1 MLMPIPLSLPLLVVI
16 AVGGAAG
23 AVARYIL
30 SGTIQ
35 SRVGGTFPWGT
46 LAVNAGG
53 CFLAG
58 VIAGIVVG
66 VAAGAGGSG
75 LLRAGLPGGSGTTE
89 VSAFL
94 LPGLLGGLTTFSTFA
109 GDVVVLAHS
118 GSPRRALL
126 HTTATVALGVGGA
139 SAGVLLGAAL
149 RG

>member
-1 MLMPIPLSLPLLVVI
+1 MI
-16 AVGGAAG
+16 AVGGAIG

-35 SRVGGTFPWGT
+35 ARVGGTFPWGT

-58 VIAGIVVG
+58 IVAGM
-66 VAAGAGGSG
+66 VAGAGPGILAGAGGG
-75 LLRAGLPGGSGTTE
+75 GPLGAGLPGGSGPGGGSGPAG
-89 VSAFL
+89 VFAFL

-118 GSPRRALL
+118 GSPRRAILY
-126 HTTATVALGVGGA
+126 TTATVVLGVGGA
-139 SAGVLLGAAL
+139 SVGLLLGATL